1 MELVI
6 GVVGMV
12 VLAGAYVALGLADRG
27 EGPCAGCG
35 AGDLPDGG
43 CGACAVGDREE
54 PGTEARFERERRTR
68 SGRR

>member
-27 EGPCAGCG
+27 GHGC
-35 AGDLPDGG
+35 GG
-43 CGACAVGDREE
+43 CGFRGSPGDGCRSCV
-54 PGTEARFERERRTR
+54 ERKRP
-68 SGRR
+68 